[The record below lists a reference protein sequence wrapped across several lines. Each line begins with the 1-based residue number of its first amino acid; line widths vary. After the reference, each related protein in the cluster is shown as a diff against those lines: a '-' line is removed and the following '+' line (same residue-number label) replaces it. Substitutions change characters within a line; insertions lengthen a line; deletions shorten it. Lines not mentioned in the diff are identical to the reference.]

1 MTTPRRKRRRVG
13 KGKKQEQGKNMI
25 RVKKIYR
32 KHLLRPLRLIHPMHH
47 EDSLYDICYDR
58 FFHSTGI
65 RETSK
70 VLSEVARIP
79 ALISDRPGYARLKRH
94 KQLEEVEPTDGD
106 TDIEAPSR
114 ETMDRIDNILGML
127 RPSDFDTAGFDD
139 HSVEVT
145 QETLIQDD
153 RGSAHLVS
161 LS

>member
-1 MTTPRRKRRRVG
+1 MTTPKRKRRGEG
-13 KGKKQEQGKNMI
+13 KGRKKGKNMT
-25 RVKKIYR
+25 RVKKFYR
-32 KHLLRPLRLIHPMHH
+32 RHLLRPLRLIHPVHH

-65 RETSK
+65 RETSN
-70 VLSEVARIP
+70 VLSEVAKIP

-94 KQLEEVEPTDGD
+94 KQLKEVEPTEGD
-106 TDIEAPSR
+106 NDIEAPSN
-114 ETMDRIDNILGML
+114 ETMDRIDNILGTL

-153 RGSAHLVS
+153 RGSGHLVS